1 MKEYITLVSHD
12 TGQEYQVRLCK
23 SFIERFMGYMYQKI
37 PREPALLFEQCKS
50 IHMFGMRFPLDVLF
64 LDKNYEIIKRI
75 DNLQPRRIVWP
86 VHDAT
91 MVLEAPVGTFQGL
104 TKGMCFEYIQ

>member
-37 PREPALLFEQCKS
+37 PREPALLFKQCKS

-64 LDKNYEIIKRI
+64 LDANYQVIRRFDKLPPRKVVLPIKG
-75 DNLQPRRIVWP
+75 
-86 VHDAT
+86 AS
-91 MVLEAPVGTFQGL
+91 MVLEAPVGSLGGL
-104 TKGMCFEYIQ
+104 EEGMILELKV